1 MAGVGKP
8 GIQANNVTT
17 ITQLDKGGRNFESVH
32 YVKKEDTT
40 LGPVG

>member
-1 MAGVGKP
+1 VAGVGKP

-17 ITQLDKGGRNFESVH
+17 ITELGKRRRNFESVP
-32 YVKKEDTT
+32 YAKKEGTT